1 MHFIEHE
8 NHLFTLSYCNSW
20 CWWYIGR
27 IATIIITII
36 VDMLSLLHIRLH
48 QNLFSLRLITSSVH
62 EPEFYPL
69 TNNDNSKQKLPHR
82 TTQIIEGISHFE
94 FFLVGMYLSIILLP
108 VFRLFS
114 FSIQLYFTRTQHTST
129 SLLIFKWQRIQR
141 KFWLFRF
148 LSLDVNRNNQNLWL
162 LYHFKI
168 YRAMFQYNPYKIFNR
183 LKWWINDYFSL
194 DYVDNLIY
202 FL

>member
-36 VDMLSLLHIRLH
+36 VDMLSLLHIRSH

-108 VFRLFS
+108 VFG
-114 FSIQLYFTRTQHTST
+114 YF
-129 SLLIFKWQRIQR
+129 
-141 KFWLFRF
+141 LFRF
-148 LSLDVNRNNQNLWL
+148 SFILQEHNIHRL
-162 LYHFKI
+162 LCWFSNGKESKENSDYFVFYRLMSTETIKI
-168 YRAMFQYNPYKIFNR
+168 YGYFTISKFTELCFNTIHI
-183 LKWWINDYFSL
+183 KFSI
-194 DYVDNLIY
+194 VWNGG
-202 FL
+202 